1 MRNDAASEL
10 RRQGC
15 GTQDKDPLT
24 HPHRDETRTAYI
36 LQAIESAWEGVDR
49 QKATD
54 AKDPPVAEDFNG
66 VVATAEP
73 VSGLSSHPENSEE
86 EEVCVWSGAF
96 LLLQPLLACL
106 RDQGSGNPPFFDS
119 AFREKGVF

>member
-1 MRNDAASEL
+1 MD
-10 RRQGC
+10 RR
-15 GTQDKDPLT
+15 
-24 HPHRDETRTAYI
+24 
-36 LQAIESAWEGVDR
+36 
-49 QKATD
+49 KATD

-66 VVATAEP
+66 VMAPAEP

-106 RDQGSGNPPFFDS
+106 RDRAAGTLPSLILLSGKKMCFRIDS
-119 AFREKGVF
+119 LEQLVGPMLP